1 MPHEPRLARPST
13 TLSLVSTITV
23 ERPTVRELATLAIP
37 AVIIGAL
44 SGVLLFGVNEA
55 AHALEHVL
63 WETLPGAL
71 GTSADSAVW
80 IISVLTL
87 TGIAVGLVVWLA
99 PGNAGDDPATTHL
112 VEKPHG
118 LKVLPGIAIAL
129 ILGLAGGVS
138 IGPEVPVIAIAVG
151 LAVWIARRI
160 APKAD
165 ATTIILIAAAGVLG
179 ALFGSAVAAALLL
192 TEMVASLKRGGVLW
206 DRLFAPLV
214 AAAAG
219 AATSI
224 FFGADLP
231 LPELPDYVLTNPV
244 DLLTGSLVAVAAAV
258 LGLGAAVALPVAHRW
273 LHSLGNPV
281 VYLGLGGLL
290 LGLLGVWGG
299 PITLFK
305 GADQSIELVESAG
318 SISAAQLTVLMVAKT
333 LALLVASAASFPG
346 GRIFPALFIGIAAG
360 MLANALFP
368 SIPLTL
374 AVSAAVLGFVL
385 AIARDGWLAI
395 FMAGVIAGGGAIL
408 GPLCIFVL
416 PVWLLVARAP
426 EMLAPKPKPKEEA
439 PVESPTV

>member
-1 MPHEPRLARPST
+1 MRPGCLGAPTSATLA
-13 TLSLVSTITV
+13 LVSTPLN
-23 ERPTVRELATLAIP
+23 ERPTVRELASLAVP
-37 AVIIGAL
+37 AAIV
-44 SGVLLFGVNEA
+44 GVLAGLVLVGINET

-63 WETLPGAL
+63 WDTLPAAAGIA
-71 GTSADSAVW
+71 ADSAVW
-80 IISVLTL
+80 IIGVLTL
-87 TGIAVGLVVWLA
+87 TGVAVGLVVWLA

-112 VEKPHG
+112 VEKPQG
-118 LKVLPGIAIAL
+118 LKALPGIAIAL

-138 IGPEVPVIAIAVG
+138 LGPEVPAIAIAVG
-151 LAVWIARRI
+151 LAVWVARRI

-165 ATTIILIAAAGVLG
+165 PTTMILIAAAGILG

-214 AAAAG
+214 AAATG
-219 AATSI
+219 AATAI
-224 FFGADLP
+224 FFDSDLA
-231 LPELPDYVLTNPV
+231 LPALPAYELTNPV
-244 DLLTGSLVAVAAAV
+244 DLLTGSLVAIGAAIV
-258 LGLGAAVALPVAHRW
+258 GLGVAVAMPILHRW
-273 LHSLGNPV
+273 LHSLRNPV
-281 VYLGLGGLL
+281 VYLGIGGLI

-305 GADQSIELVESAG
+305 GADQSVELVENAG
-318 SISAAQLTVLMVAKT
+318 DYTASHLAVLMVAKI
-333 LALLVASAASFPG
+333 LALLIASAASFRG

-360 MLANALFP
+360 LLVNALFP

-374 AVSAAVLGFVL
+374 AVSAATLGFVL

-426 EMLAPKPKPKEEA
+426 EMMARKAAEDA
-439 PVESPTV
+439 PVPSPTL

>member
-1 MPHEPRLARPST
+1 
-13 TLSLVSTITV
+13 VSTATDD
-23 ERPTVRELATLAIP
+23 RPTVRQLAALAVP
-37 AVIIGAL
+37 AAVI
-44 SGVLLFGVNEA
+44 GVLAGLLLVGVNET

-63 WETLPGAL
+63 WETLPDAMGM
-71 GTSADSAVW
+71 SADSAAW
-80 IISVLTL
+80 IIGVLTL

-99 PGNAGDDPATTHL
+99 PGHAGDDPATTHL
-112 VEKPHG
+112 VEKPHA
-118 LKVLPGIAIAL
+118 LKVLPGIAVAL

-151 LAVWIARRI
+151 LAVWIAKRI

-165 ATTIILIAAAGVLG
+165 AMTMILIAAAGVLG

-219 AATSI
+219 AATSM

-231 LPELPDYVLTNPV
+231 LPELPDYELTNPV
-244 DLLTGSLVAVAAAV
+244 DLLTGATVAVAAAV
-258 LGLGAAVALPVAHRW
+258 LGLAAAVALPFAHRW
-273 LHSLGNPV
+273 LHSLRNPV
-281 VYLGLGGLL
+281 LYLGLGGLL
-290 LGLLGVWGG
+290 LGLLGAWGG

-305 GADQSIELVESAG
+305 GADQSIELVENAS
-318 SISAAQLTVLMVAKT
+318 SYSAAQLAVFMVAKF
-333 LALLVASAASFPG
+333 LALLIASAASFPG

-360 MLANALFP
+360 LLVHELFP

-395 FMAGVIAGGGAIL
+395 FMAAVIAGGGAIL

-426 EMLAPKPKPKEEA
+426 EMIVRKPKSPD
-439 PVESPTV
+439 PLPESATV